1 MLTHYFLHS
10 IAALLPNLQSGKS
23 HLTDRF
29 LPYHRNHSL
38 ALLYP
43 KQLLLPSP
51 LLLLLLPPPPLSSLL

>member
-23 HLTDRF
+23 HLTDQF

-43 KQLLLPSP
+43 KQLLLPSVAIAAVP
-51 LLLLLLPPPPLSSLL
+51 AAAVTIA